1 MGATIIDGQALADR
15 ITAELKAEIAAFK
28 AQGGAVHLV
37 AIQVGENA
45 ASRIYIRNQKA
56 SCEAAGIDY
65 TLLELPETTTQEAL
79 AAKIADLN
87 ADPTVTGIIQQLPLP
102 KGLDPRAA
110 QGAIAPEKDV
120 EGILP
125 QNLGLLAAARPGPR
139 PCTAQGAFELICS
152 LPLQPKKKI
161 ENWVEEDIQR
171 RGLVRKLYGHEV
183 VVVGHSEIVGKPLS
197 LMLLNNYCTVTTC
210 HVGTVDLAR
219 HTAQADILCSAV
231 GVKENL
237 ITAAMIKPGAVVIDI
252 AMIRTKAVDAAGQ
265 PIYARNPDGSVKV
278 SKKTGEPIQESKTVG
293 DVDFE
298 KAKEVAGFITPVPGG
313 VGPMTVAMLLKN
325 TVAAAKAAG

>member
-1 MGATIIDGQALADR
+1 MAAAIIDGEAVADQ
-15 ITAELKAEIAAFK
+15 ITADLKAEIEAFK
-28 AQGGAVHLV
+28 QQGGAVHLV
-37 AIQVGENA
+37 AVQVGENA
-45 ASRIYIRNQKA
+45 ASRIYINNQKK
-56 SCEAAGIDY
+56 SCEAAAIDY
-65 TLLELPETTTQEAL
+65 TLLELPETTTQEEL
-79 AAKIADLN
+79 EAKIAELN
-87 ADPTVTGIIQQLPLP
+87 ADPTVTGIIQQMPLP

-110 QGAIAPEKDV
+110 QGAIAPQKDV

-152 LPLQPKKKI
+152 LPLEPKKEI
-161 ENWVEEDIQR
+161 EDWVEEDIKR

-183 VVVGHSEIVGKPLS
+183 VVVGHSEIVGKPLA

-210 HVGTVDLAR
+210 HVGTVDLAE
-219 HTAQADILCSAV
+219 HTRKADILCSAV

-237 ITAAMIKPGAVVIDI
+237 ITADMIKPGAVVIDI
-252 AMIRTKAVDAAGQ
+252 AMIRMKIFDENGEPV
-265 PIYARNPDGSVKV
+265 YRKNEDGSVRV
-278 SKKTGEPIQESKTVG
+278 SKTTGKPLQASKTVG

-298 KAKEVAGFITPVPGG
+298 AAKEVAGHITPVPGG

-325 TVAAAKAAG
+325 TLTAAKSAG